1 MYDSYISKYPLLYGI
16 LIIYEDKMI
25 YLYNCIQKTYAN
37 GTIGVDRRRRFDIL
51 KNFVIKKW
59 RYILTAFIA
68 LMIGVAMG
76 PSDDS
81 FNKLENDNNQ
91 LNKQLEKLQTENADL
106 AAKVEQAAPW
116 FKMKAA
122 EQEKIDAE
130 SKAKEEAEAKAKAEA
145 EAKAKAEAA
154 AKEKLGYETGITYN
168 QLART
173 PDDYLGEKVKF
184 KGKVIQVMEGDSS
197 TQIRFAVN
205 SDYDTILFAEIK
217 SDITETRIL
226 EDDVITIYGSSAGL
240 MTYESTM
247 GGKISIPGMLVEK
260 VDQ

>member
-37 GTIGVDRRRRFDIL
+37 GTIGIDRRRRFDIL

-116 FKMKAA
+116 FEMKAA
-122 EQEKIDAE
+122 EQEKIAAE
-130 SKAKEEAEAKAKAEA
+130 SKAKEEAEAKAKASYPKYPTMPMLTPSPGEMGHGLNIFPLIPH
-145 EAKAKAEAA
+145 
-154 AKEKLGYETGITYN
+154 EKMSKL
-168 QLART
+168 QLPHR
-173 PDDYLGEKVKF
+173 
-184 KGKVIQVMEGDSS
+184 
-197 TQIRFAVN
+197 
-205 SDYDTILFAEIK
+205 EI
-217 SDITETRIL
+217 
-226 EDDVITIYGSSAGL
+226 
-240 MTYESTM
+240 
-247 GGKISIPGMLVEK
+247 
-260 VDQ
+260 